1 MDRQRNSG
9 YTLVEVMVVVLIIS
23 VLASLAFPAY
33 DYQVRKGHRTAAQS
47 FMTDVANRQSQ
58 YLLDARNYAVGATA
72 LADLNMT
79 VPPEVDRF
87 YEFTVETASGG
98 AAPELPPT
106 FRIRATPKTGT
117 KQVPDGELVLAHD
130 GTKSRAG
137 TAGW

>member
-1 MDRQRNSG
+1 MDRQRKSG
-9 YTLVEVMVVVLIIS
+9 FTLMELMIVIAIIGI
-23 VLASLAFPAY
+23 LAAVAYPAY
-33 DYQVRKGHRTAAQS
+33 DYQVRKGHRSAAQS

-79 VPPEVDRF
+79 IPTEVDRF
-87 YEFTVETASGG
+87 YTITVETSAGG
-98 AAPELPPT
+98 TAPVLPPT
-106 FRIRATPKTGT
+106 FRVRATPKTGT
-117 KQVPDGELVLAHD
+117 KQVEDGELVLAHD